1 MGWLDADEKYPV
13 IYADPPWQ
21 YRVYSQKGLGRSA
34 ESH

>member
-21 YRVYSQKGLGRSA
+21 NWQQKTVRYSFG
-34 ESH
+34 